1 MYGTSVLTTITRTD
15 WAGRSM
21 KFPEK
26 KHPAYDHLDA
36 EAAMKKR
43 NGTQA
48 GDPKKGAEAMYQLAI
63 LEDPPLRMVIG
74 TDAYAAIQDKLKKY
88 GENYP
93 KHEKLAN
100 STDVDGYKKPE

>member
-1 MYGTSVLTTITRTD
+1 
-15 WAGRSM
+15 M

-26 KHPAYDHLDA
+26 RHPAYDHIDA
-36 EAAMKKR
+36 KENARKR

-48 GDPKKGAEAMYQLAI
+48 GDPKKGAKAMYQLAI
-63 LEDPPLRMVIG
+63 LEDPPLRMCIG
-74 TDAYAAIQDKLKKY
+74 TDAYSIIEGKINTY

-93 KHEKLAN
+93 KHKELAN